1 MNHDDH
7 DPVSAPETLT
17 PCCLEAHRPEEE
29 YSLAHCLAHALYVPL
44 YLAGPTI
51 TFNAFASQLAT
62 PMRTVTNKDVAIY
75 GVRLVVLWLWLEFAT
90 HYVPCFAIGVSGVF
104 DKMGPFE
111 VAVLAYCTLKTM
123 WFKFS
128 FIWRFSR
135 WWAMLDG
142 IETVENMVRC
152 MSNNYSLGAFWQGWH
167 RSFNRWLVRYIYVPL
182 GGSKYRWANVWAV
195 FGFVAIW
202 HDINPKLL
210 AWGGMNAVFMTV
222 ENLVT
227 DFASTAKVMES
238 LRRSGWIWRG
248 TKAIAASTWVIVLM
262 IINLTGY
269 SVGIDGVGV
278 FLHSLFSST
287 EGMQT
292 VLGAYIILFAA
303 TQIMF
308 DIRSASCGADGREGK
323 VADAPCCPGNN
334 EDNTAEGHKLN

>member
-1 MNHDDH
+1 
-7 DPVSAPETLT
+7 
-17 PCCLEAHRPEEE
+17 
-29 YSLAHCLAHALYVPL
+29 VPL

-62 PMRTVTNKDVAIY
+62 PMRTLTTTDVAIY
-75 GVRLVVLWLWLEFAT
+75 GVRLVGLWLCLEFAT
-90 HYVPCFAIGVSGVF
+90 HYVPCFAIGVSGAF
-104 DKMGPFE
+104 RQMEPFE
-111 VAVLAYCTLKTM
+111 VAVLAYFTLKTM
-123 WFKFS
+123 WFKFA

-182 GGSKYRWANVWAV
+182 GGANYRWANVWAV

-227 DFASTAKVMES
+227 DFATKAKVMAPIRE
-238 LRRSGWIWRG
+238 GQPWMWR
-248 TKAIAASTWVIVLM
+248 AVRAMAASTWVIVLM

-269 SVGIDGVGV
+269 SVGIEGIGV

-287 EGMQT
+287 EGIQT
-292 VLGAYIILFAA
+292 VLGAYVILFAA

-308 DIRSASCGADGREGK
+308 DLRDVEARMPEGK
-323 VADAPCCPGNN
+323 T
-334 EDNTAEGHKLN
+334 DNTEENVVGGRKTS